1 MVLPMLTN
9 VVAVI
14 GLAVLVIC
22 LAQRLRVPSIVGYLL
37 TGVLVGSG
45 GLEIVDS
52 HEDVEFLAEMGVVAL
67 LFTIG
72 LEFSVARLWEMRRSL
87 LISGGAQVV
96 LTTSITALLAW
107 RFGIAP
113 RSAVF
118 IGFIVTL
125 SSTAV
130 VLSLLERRAEVHT
143 PHGRVILG
151 ALLFQDVAVVPMVL
165 AVPLLAGQRDE
176 ASPTL
181 LPLLAKGLAVL
192 ALLVVAG
199 RWLVPPLLYRVA
211 RSRERELFML
221 TVIFLALGVAWLTSA
236 AGLSLALGAFLAGLI
251 VSESEYSQR
260 ALGSIMPLRDVFTSF
275 FFISVGMLLD
285 VSVILQHPWLVLGLT
300 LGVVVLKSALA
311 GVGVALL
318 GLPLR
323 TLVLSG
329 MALAQIGEFSF
340 VLYGAGMAY
349 GLLDESQGGVFLA
362 VAVATLVLT
371 PLCVSAAPSVA
382 ALAQRLPLPAR
393 WQGVHAPEYDGA
405 DEALADHLV
414 IIGFGFNGAHLAQV
428 AHEANIAYAVLEMN
442 PDTVRRE
449 RQRGLPIT
457 LGDATQEATL
467 RHLHIERA
475 RMVVVAISDAAASR
489 RATELA
495 RRLSPNCR
503 LVVRTRFLG
512 DVDALKQLGADEV
525 IPAEFETAVAIFAR
539 VLECYEVPQDRV
551 ATLVGQVRADNY
563 HLLRSDEPLP
573 PPG

>member
-9 VVAVI
+9 VVSVI
-14 GLAVLVIC
+14 GLAILVVCIT
-22 LAQRLRVPSIVGYLL
+22 QRLRVPSIVGYLL

-45 GLEIVDS
+45 GFEIVRS
-52 HEDVEFLAEMGVVAL
+52 HKDVEFLAEMGVVAL

-87 LISGGAQVV
+87 LVSGGAQVA
-96 LTTSITALLAW
+96 LTTGVVALIAW
-107 RFGIAP
+107 RLGMASRPALFVGL
-113 RSAVF
+113 AVA
-118 IGFIVTL
+118 L

-130 VLSLLERRAEVHT
+130 VLSLLERRAEVST

-151 ALLFQDVAVVPMVL
+151 ALLFQDVAVVPMML

-176 ASPTL
+176 ASPAL
-181 LPLLAKGLAVL
+181 LSLLAKGLAVL
-192 ALLVVAG
+192 ALLIVAG

-221 TVIFLALGVAWLTSA
+221 TVIFLALGVAWLTSQ
-236 AGLSLALGAFLAGLI
+236 AGLSLALGAFLGGLI

-285 VSVILQHPWLVLGLT
+285 VSVVLQYPWLVLSLT
-300 LGVVVLKSALA
+300 LGVIVLKSALA
-311 GVGVALL
+311 GAGVALL
-318 GLPLR
+318 GLPVR
-323 TLVLSG
+323 TLILSG

-349 GLLDESQGGVFLA
+349 GLLDETQGGVFLA
-362 VAVATLVLT
+362 VAIASLVLT
-371 PLCVSAAPSVA
+371 PACVAVAPSIA
-382 ALAQRLPLPAR
+382 TLAQRLPLPAR
-393 WQGVHAPEYDGA
+393 WQGVHAPDYDGA
-405 DEALADHLV
+405 DEGLSDHLV

-428 AHEANIAYAVLEMN
+428 AQEAGIAYVVLEMN

-495 RRLSPNCR
+495 RRLSPDCR

-512 DVDALKQLGADEV
+512 DVDTLRQLGADEV
-525 IPAEFETAVAIFAR
+525 IPAEFETAVAIFRR
-539 VLECYEVPQDRV
+539 VLECYEVPEERV
-551 ATLVGQVRADNY
+551 TSLVRQVRADNY
-563 HLLRSDEPLP
+563 HLLRSDEPLAP
-573 PPG
+573 PR

>member
-9 VVAVI
+9 VVSVI
-14 GLAVLVIC
+14 GLAILVVCIT
-22 LAQRLRVPSIVGYLL
+22 QRLRAPSIVGYLL

-45 GLEIVDS
+45 GLGIVQS
-52 HEDVEFLAEMGVVAL
+52 HKDVEFLAEMGVVAL

-87 LISGGAQVV
+87 LISGGAQVA
-96 LTTSITALLAW
+96 LTAAGVALIVW
-107 RFGIAP
+107 RLGMGP
-113 RSAVF
+113 RSALFV
-118 IGFIVTL
+118 GFAVAL

-151 ALLFQDVAVVPMVL
+151 ALLFQDVAVVPMML

-176 ASPTL
+176 ASPAL

-192 ALLVVAG
+192 ALFIIAG
-199 RWLVPPLLYRVA
+199 RWFVPPLLYRVA

-221 TVIFLALGVAWLTSA
+221 TVIFLALGVAWLTSQ

-285 VSVILQHPWLVLGLT
+285 VSVILQYPWLVLGLT
-300 LGVVVLKSALA
+300 VGVIGLKSALA

-323 TLVLSG
+323 TLILSG

-340 VLYGAGMAY
+340 VLYSAGMAY
-349 GLLDESQGGVFLA
+349 GLLDEVQGAIFLA
-362 VAVATLVLT
+362 VAVGTLVLT
-371 PLCVSAAPSVA
+371 PACISVA
-382 ALAQRLPLPAR
+382 PWVASLAQRLPLPAR
-393 WQGVHAPEYDGA
+393 WQGVHAPEYDGPPG
-405 DEALADHLV
+405 ALSDHLV

-428 AHEANIAYAVLEMN
+428 AQEAGIAYVVLEMN

-495 RRLSPNCR
+495 RRLSPGCR

-512 DVDALKQLGADEV
+512 DVDTLKQLGADEV
-525 IPAEFETAVAIFAR
+525 IPAEFETAVAIFRR
-539 VLECYEVPQDRV
+539 VLECYCVPEERITSLV
-551 ATLVGQVRADNY
+551 AQIRADNY
-563 HLLRSDEPLP
+563 HLLRSDQPLVP
-573 PPG
+573 PR